1 MFDEALCQQGKQ
13 FANKI
18 WNAFRLVKGWE
29 IDENLKQESTSSL
42 GLSWYTFRFQQ
53 VLAEI
58 EDHFSKYRLSD
69 ALMAIYKLIYDDFCG
84 WLLEIVKPE
93 YQQPI
98 DQKTYDAV
106 LKAFEN
112 NLKVLHPFMPFLTE
126 EIWQTISERT
136 PEEALIISEYP
147 KNRENGVDDVNL
159 INQFDFAKEV
169 ISGIRTI
176 RKEKS
181 ISFKDPIILN
191 VRNNE
196 NVDTTLDQIIKKLTN
211 VSEINYNKFEVE
223 GAAFRVKSNEY
234 FVPIS
239 SEEIDVEAEIEKL
252 TAELKRA
259 EGFLF
264 GISKKL
270 SNERFVSNAPE
281 QVIALERKKEAD
293 TLAKIETIK
302 HRLSSLQ

>member
-1 MFDEALCQQGKQ
+1 M
-13 FANKI
+13 AN
-18 WNAFRLVKGWE
+18 
-29 IDENLKQESTSSL
+29 
-42 GLSWYTFRFQQ
+42 
-53 VLAEI
+53 
-58 EDHFSKYRLSD
+58 
-69 ALMAIYKLIYDDFCG
+69 
-84 WLLEIVKPE
+84 
-93 YQQPI
+93 
-98 DQKTYDAV
+98 
-106 LKAFEN
+106 
-112 NLKVLHPFMPFLTE
+112 
-126 EIWQTISERT
+126 ISERT